1 MKPPL
6 PRTLSAVPQTLHAR
20 LEIAKAIRTLAGP
33 DEDELLRRRRA
44 EIAAIRRDLEALSR
58 DIRKAG
64 EEWLALAKAE
74 LRAALKDRGSSRL
87 MAPATGYVPI
97 EANAEEGERADTRRA
112 SGIAK
117 RALVKDYDPEEPRKP
132 KYSAGGGEWTKD
144 DGSGSVGDFFSR
156 HLQDLRRRLANLVP
170 PQLRTY
176 HVIGAGEIPPDS
188 PKHPVQFLDS
198 SGRPILDDQGKPML
212 RPDDLPPEEY
222 AQAGAASHLA
232 DYVRSFKQAVQS
244 ELNEPNESNE
254 QALAGLAAKISQE
267 LAPFVHGG
275 SLDAERFDY
284 SYVRDYRHYTSIAT
298 GVFMAAAGV
307 SRDDYLAIADAY
319 ASALSTFSSD
329 EARDEVY
336 PHLSKRDVQDN
347 LRGYDLYE
355 SGRIRQS
362 RE

>member
-20 LEIAKAIRTLAGP
+20 LEIAKAIRTLARP
-33 DEDELLRRRRA
+33 DEDELLRQRRA
-44 EIAAIRRDLEALSR
+44 EIAAIRRDLEALPR
-58 DIRKAG
+58 EIRKAG
-64 EEWLALAKAE
+64 EEFLALAKAE
-74 LRAALKDRGSSRL
+74 LRKALKERDSSR
-87 MAPATGYVPI
+87 PT
-97 EANAEEGERADTRRA
+97 
-112 SGIAK
+112 
-117 RALVKDYDPEEPRKP
+117 LVKDYDPEEPRKP
-132 KYSAGGGEWTKD
+132 KYSPGGGEWTKD
-144 DGSGSVGDFFSR
+144 GGSGSVSDFFSR
-156 HLQDLRRRLANLVP
+156 HLQDLRRRLANLIP

-176 HVIGAGEIPPDS
+176 HPIGAGEIPADH

-232 DYVRSFKQAVQS
+232 DYIRSFKQAVQN

-254 QALAGLAAKISQE
+254 QALAGLTAKISQE
-267 LAPFVHGG
+267 LAPFLHGG
-275 SLDAERFDY
+275 SFDAERFDY
-284 SYVRDYRHYTSIAT
+284 NYVRDYRHYTSIAT

-307 SRDDYLAIADAY
+307 SREDFLAIADAY
-319 ASALSTFSSD
+319 AKEFSTFD
-329 EARDEVY
+329 PGDPRDEVY
-336 PHLSKRDVQDN
+336 SHLSKRDVEDN
-347 LRGYDLYE
+347 LKGYDLYE